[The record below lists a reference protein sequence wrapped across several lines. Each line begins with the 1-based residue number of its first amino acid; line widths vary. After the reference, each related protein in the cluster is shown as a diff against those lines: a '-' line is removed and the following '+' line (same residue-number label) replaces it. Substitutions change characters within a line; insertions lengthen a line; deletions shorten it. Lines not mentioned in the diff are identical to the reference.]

1 MGRKQIHRGATLNVR
16 VPVKTRFGA
25 ELLCQKYGVP
35 LSTIVNRAV
44 EVLMNQEGLTSRK
57 DGDLLSL
64 LDRLWDESEFR
75 RMQNINRFAPELL
88 SAMDRDILDRI
99 NHEICHVEEKI
110 PDEKLDAHVASLR
123 KSFSGS

>member
-57 DGDLLSL
+57 EGELLSL
-64 LDRLWDESEFR
+64 LDRLWDESEYR
-75 RMQNINRFAPELL
+75 RMLNIQTQAPELL
-88 SAMDRDILDRI
+88 SSLDKQVLRQIAEDTLFEDRPDPAILDAEVIR
-99 NHEICHVEEKI
+99 
-110 PDEKLDAHVASLR
+110 LR
-123 KSFSGS
+123 KSFSE